1 TENLTKEYEN
11 LKQINET
18 LKQDFQDLKNKYNDL
33 QNEYKKYSTSNEQF
47 KNTNDNIINEKQR
60 LSDQLTKPIN
70 DMQQVQV
77 ELIEKQINQH
87 ADFERQ
93 HLENKQ
99 IHEKLLKEKIV
110 EFESK
115 IQPMKSEYLI
125 EIENSNLQHEQEKI
139 RLKHQLQQALQNE
152 DNQSITT
159 IENLSNEIFFEI
171 FDYLDCYQI
180 YTTFS
185 NLNHHFEELLYFSSL
200 LLKVEIKL
208 PQHDEMSMVGYRRF
222 VDMNTHKIL
231 SLNLLLRLDNDNFF
245 SSFIINSSLSHLESL
260 FVDGIP
266 STTLIKLLMNLEFFI
281 VLSYTPHIR
290 RLKFLPT
297 NNVDPSIRSIL
308 SIRLSNL
315 TQHILIEIYYVEF
328 IYVEMFI
335 KKIYCQLKYL
345 SIMIQSQNIDFLN
358 ANRWKQLIIESLSQL
373 QKFHSRYDEDI
384 NDEHGYSIYPVQPNQ
399 FISSSSIEHQWILG
413 IEIVVGKPILYTI
426 YPYRNRS
433 YEYSQDK
440 LVDCFVEFYQST
452 Q

>member
-1 TENLTKEYEN
+1 
-11 LKQINET
+11 
-18 LKQDFQDLKNKYNDL
+18 
-33 QNEYKKYSTSNEQF
+33 
-47 KNTNDNIINEKQR
+47 
-60 LSDQLTKPIN
+60 
-70 DMQQVQV
+70 
-77 ELIEKQINQH
+77 
-87 ADFERQ
+87 
-93 HLENKQ
+93 
-99 IHEKLLKEKIV
+99 
-110 EFESK
+110 
-115 IQPMKSEYLI
+115 EYLI

>member
-1 TENLTKEYEN
+1 MYKVVRFPWIYPTENLTKEYEN

-152 DNQSITT
+152 D
-159 IENLSNEIFFEI
+159 
-171 FDYLDCYQI
+171 
-180 YTTFS
+180 
-185 NLNHHFEELLYFSSL
+185 
-200 LLKVEIKL
+200 
-208 PQHDEMSMVGYRRF
+208 
-222 VDMNTHKIL
+222 
-231 SLNLLLRLDNDNFF
+231 
-245 SSFIINSSLSHLESL
+245 
-260 FVDGIP
+260 
-266 STTLIKLLMNLEFFI
+266 
-281 VLSYTPHIR
+281 
-290 RLKFLPT
+290 
-297 NNVDPSIRSIL
+297 
-308 SIRLSNL
+308 
-315 TQHILIEIYYVEF
+315 
-328 IYVEMFI
+328 
-335 KKIYCQLKYL
+335 
-345 SIMIQSQNIDFLN
+345 
-358 ANRWKQLIIESLSQL
+358 
-373 QKFHSRYDEDI
+373 
-384 NDEHGYSIYPVQPNQ
+384 
-399 FISSSSIEHQWILG
+399 
-413 IEIVVGKPILYTI
+413 
-426 YPYRNRS
+426 
-433 YEYSQDK
+433 
-440 LVDCFVEFYQST
+440 
-452 Q
+452 